1 LVFRIQEET
10 VEVNLLKAFVAVAE
24 TRSITRA
31 AASLNLTQSALSR
44 QIARLEGELGSRL
57 FERYGRHVEC
67 TADGQFLL
75 PLAQVVI
82 ARTDETISLMRE
94 RAGVQAANVV
104 RLGASGMV
112 FAHYLTPILGK
123 FMAADPRVKVDLV
136 EGNDVELEEAVIAG
150 KLDCACYTPW
160 ATSRAAGRLITT
172 EEMFLVVPVGHPLA
186 SSPTVTPE
194 MLADQRLLL
203 PPPFYNTSNI
213 IMDVFRVAGVK
224 PKVSYRAV
232 YPELLKN
239 LVREGMGVTT
249 MPEMLA
255 RPETLD
261 GLVAIPFERRVDRK
275 IVLIYAF
282 DRPLSAAAR
291 TLIAHIRR
299 QAAAMSPKPAQ
310 RRAVSDRSRRARP
323 AAKD

>member
-1 LVFRIQEET
+1 
-10 VEVNLLKAFVAVAE
+10 
-24 TRSITRA
+24 
-31 AASLNLTQSALSR
+31 
-44 QIARLEGELGSRL
+44 
-57 FERYGRHVEC
+57 
-67 TADGQFLL
+67 
-75 PLAQVVI
+75 
-82 ARTDETISLMRE
+82 
-94 RAGVQAANVV
+94 
-104 RLGASGMV
+104 
-112 FAHYLTPILGK
+112 
-123 FMAADPRVKVDLV
+123 MAADPRVKVDLV

-310 RRAVSDRSRRARP
+310 RRAVSDRSRRPRP
-323 AAKD
+323 LATD